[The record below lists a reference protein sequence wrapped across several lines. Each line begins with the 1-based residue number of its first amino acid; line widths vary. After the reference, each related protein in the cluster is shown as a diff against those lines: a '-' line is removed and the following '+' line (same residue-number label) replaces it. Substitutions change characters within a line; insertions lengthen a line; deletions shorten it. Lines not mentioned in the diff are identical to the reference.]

1 MTERAM
7 YETPQEQQPV
17 LLLDGVT
24 RRFSQGSEQID
35 VLRGGHLA
43 IYPGEIVALV
53 GPSGSGKSTL
63 LQIAGLLEPPTSGKV
78 WVAGQDASRAKE
90 GERTRLRRDHLG
102 FVYQFHHL
110 LPEFSALENVA
121 MPRIIQGAKSG
132 EAHARAKS
140 LLEQMGLGHRL
151 DHRPARLSGGEQ
163 QRVAI
168 ARALANQP
176 ALLLADEPTGN
187 LDPETGYKV
196 FELLVQT
203 ARQHGLV
210 ALIATHNLD
219 MAAHMD
225 RQVTLQDGQIVQL

>member
-1 MTERAM
+1 MTDRAM
-7 YETPQEQQPV
+7 KDSPQDQPV

-35 VLRGGHLA
+35 VLKGGQLA

-78 WVAGQDASRAKE
+78 WVAGKDASRAKE

-121 MPRIIQGAKSG
+121 MPRIIQGAKPS
-132 EAHARAKS
+132 EALARAKD

-187 LDPETGYKV
+187 LDPETGHKV

-203 ARQHGLV
+203 ARQYGLA

-219 MAAHMD
+219 MAALMD
-225 RQVTLQDGQIVQL
+225 RQVSLQDGHIVQL